1 MLLKIKNNNPVR
13 VKIYSYNVL
22 LKAYEGSKFIRI
34 EPKDLLLF
42 LDKIK
47 YKNIIL
53 YKLFFSGH
61 VYFLEAY
68 HFEEAS

>member
-1 MLLKIKNNNPVR
+1 MFIKIKNKNPLR
-13 VKIYSYNVL
+13 IKIYSYNIL
-22 LKAYEGSKFIRI
+22 LKTYEGSKFIRI

-53 YKLFFSGH
+53 YKLFFSEH
-61 VYFLEAY
+61 VYFLDAY
-68 HFEEAS
+68 HFEETL